1 VLKLRLEE
9 AVSLT
14 SPYTILKDKDLKT
27 VAAVAQSWL
36 VSLLQ
41 LLLLP
46 LLVSTSEK
54 PSFMSVVSFL
64 SHVLFPF

>member
-1 VLKLRLEE
+1 
-9 AVSLT
+9 
-14 SPYTILKDKDLKT
+14 LKDKDLKT